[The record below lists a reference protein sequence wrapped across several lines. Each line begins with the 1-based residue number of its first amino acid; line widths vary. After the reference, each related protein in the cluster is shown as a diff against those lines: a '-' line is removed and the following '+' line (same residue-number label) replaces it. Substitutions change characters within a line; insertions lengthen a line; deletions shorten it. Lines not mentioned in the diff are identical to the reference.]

1 MRCIGTFPI
10 APVRERSRVSH
21 TVLVVATLVLAGGAL
36 IGATSATAGPAVS
49 QSSPMMYDGM
59 NSCTGE
65 TFAGT
70 GTLHSVLSENLSTS
84 GVIQYHLN
92 VRYDGLQAVTPTGKM
107 YSVQDTFN
115 WEFVF
120 GAAAEETFD
129 VTAHFIRQGED
140 GTLVLGDDFYE
151 YMRTHITADA
161 NGVVTALEVRMSDM
175 PCQ

>member
-10 APVRERSRVSH
+10 APVRGRSRVSR
-21 TVLVVATLVLAGGAL
+21 TVLVVATLVLAVAAL
-36 IGATSATAGPAVS
+36 VGATSATAGPAIS
-49 QSSPMMYDGM
+49 QDSDMMYSGV

-70 GTLHSVLSENLSTS
+70 GRLHTVVSENLSMS

-92 VRYDGLQAVTPTGKM
+92 TRYDGLKAVTPSGKK
-107 YSVQDTFN
+107 YVVQDTFN

-120 GAAAEETFD
+120 GSAAEETFD
-129 VTAHFIRQGED
+129 VTAHFVRQGED
-140 GTLVLGDDFYE
+140 GSFVLGDDFYE
-151 YMRTHITADA
+151 YFRTHITANSNGMITAFSVRTSDA
-161 NGVVTALEVRMSDM
+161 